1 MSVCFSLSRRKK
13 NTHNAMVFEV
23 RQKTT
28 YCSRRNW
35 KQTLVRFVHSQ
46 KRGGEEYICFSY
58 PDTFSGK
65 NNPKTSEW
73 NLPISD
79 SICHVWYFAFL
90 HVDMQWTQQEIIT
103 WALEKNALRTTVLTC
118 PLFMCPLILQ
128 CLFLLFLSKSSVF
141 FPPFI
146 SSAFAIFFWFFY
158 FL

>member
-1 MSVCFSLSRRKK
+1 
-13 NTHNAMVFEV
+13 MVFEV

-28 YCSRRNW
+28 YCGRRNW
-35 KQTLVRFVHSQ
+35 KQTLVRRIVHSQ

-103 WALEKNALRTTVLTC
+103 WALEKNASRTTTVLTC